1 MIGRQCFMPRK
12 TLVRVTA
19 ITRFQL
25 SSEISWSGAGSAR
38 PALLIM
44 TSSRPNVSRARRSVR
59 CMASSLAASI
69 LMAAARPPP
78 VLISE
83 ATASAR
89 VPLRS
94 ATTTAAPSP
103 AKRRAVAAP
112 IPEPPAV
119 TIATWPANRPGM
131 PWPGSGRAHPLADD
145 VPLVERVGPHL
156 RLPAP
161 DVRGVVPE
169 LRHRQVGVLEL
180 VGAEVARLAGGGRAV
195 AHGVDRPG
203 ELEQERQVLVVVE
216 VVEEGFAVG
225 LDVHH
230 HPEDV
235 RSFPGEGGLAADP
248 LVPGQVAVHGVR
260 AHARRPPPRLAGGL
274 PRRALE
280 HVQPVEL
287 VGGEVAWLGRRG
299 LTVAAGPAH
308 PGHGLE
314 VGDVLAVVD
323 IVEGRLVIVRHVHP
337 DQEQRVIAHVN
348 PPSSALA

>member
-1 MIGRQCFMPRK
+1 MTPLPRARMIGRQCFMPRN

-25 SSEISWSGAGSAR
+25 SRVISSSGAGSAS
-38 PALLIM
+38 PALLTI
-44 TSSRPNVSRARRSVR
+44 TSSRPNVSRASCRVRRIAAGSD
-59 CMASSLAASI
+59 ASI
-69 LMAAARPPP
+69 LIAAARPPP
-78 VLISE
+78 VVMLD

-131 PWPGSGRAHPLADD
+131 PWPGSGRAHPLGDD

-169 LRHRQVGVLEL
+169 LRHRQVGVLDL
-180 VGAEVARLAGGGRAV
+180 VGTEVARLAGGGRAV

-216 VVEEGFAVG
+216 VVEERFAVG

-230 HPEDV
+230 YP
-235 RSFPGEGGLAADP
+235 RSEERCVGKGRVAADP

-260 AHARRPPPRLAGGL
+260 AHARRPPPRLA
-274 PRRALE
+274 
-280 HVQPVEL
+280 
-287 VGGEVAWLGRRG
+287 
-299 LTVAAGPAH
+299 
-308 PGHGLE
+308 
-314 VGDVLAVVD
+314 
-323 IVEGRLVIVRHVHP
+323 
-337 DQEQRVIAHVN
+337 
-348 PPSSALA
+348 